1 MGGKVNLTTE
11 MTTTMF
17 AVMELANS
25 IASWPTTTPN
35 PHAAALANVRSLYT
49 RLRQAADSAQPGG
62 QPNVDLT
69 EAEVGIIGGCC
80 DIALMTLQVTGSP
93 VIPGTTVSRSQIA
106 DLRRSMMT
114 VLQSRNVTIGAN

>member
-1 MGGKVNLTTE
+1 MMMVSLTTE
-11 MTTTMF
+11 MTSTMF
-17 AVMELANS
+17 VVMELANS

-49 RLRQAADSAQPGG
+49 RLRQAADSAQP
-62 QPNVDLT
+62 NVDLT
-69 EAEVGIIGGCC
+69 EEEVGIIGGCC
-80 DIALMTLQVTGSP
+80 DIALMMLKVTGSP

-114 VLQSRNVTIGAN
+114 VLQSRNVMIRAN